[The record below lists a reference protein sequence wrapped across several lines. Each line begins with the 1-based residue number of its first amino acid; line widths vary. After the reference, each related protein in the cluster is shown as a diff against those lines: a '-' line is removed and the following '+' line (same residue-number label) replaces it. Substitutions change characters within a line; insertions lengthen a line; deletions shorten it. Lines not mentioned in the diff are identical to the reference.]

1 MLIRLQ
7 MGVHEEELVWL
18 EKRVKAIKDAY
29 GSGSTTHCTEAE
41 AIPWVMQ
48 GDAHATSDSNGCS
61 CATMTDLTKSD
72 MTAD

>member
-18 EKRVKAIKDAY
+18 EKRVKAIKDASD
-29 GSGSTTHCTEAE
+29 SGNTTLCTEAG
-41 AIPWVMQ
+41 AIPWVPH
-48 GDAHATSDSNGCS
+48 GAATSDSDGRS
-61 CATMTDLTKSD
+61 CAKTADLTTPD